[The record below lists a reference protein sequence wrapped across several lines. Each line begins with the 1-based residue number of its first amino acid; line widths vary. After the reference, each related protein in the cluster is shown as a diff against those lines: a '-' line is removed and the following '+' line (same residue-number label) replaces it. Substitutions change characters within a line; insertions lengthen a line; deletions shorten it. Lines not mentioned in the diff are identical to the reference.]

1 MVSYRV
7 KKQYG
12 GGGLNKKEIAA
23 FFDRLAP
30 EWDAGMIKSDEKI
43 NFILDCAEVGENS
56 VVLDVAC
63 GTGVLFSYYLS
74 RNVSRVTGVDLS
86 NEMARIAAKKLHDPR
101 VEVICGDVEELTPDR
116 GYDCAVVY
124 NAFPH
129 FECPERLVERLSH
142 WIKSGGRL
150 TVAHGMSLE
159 ALHRHHS
166 GRADSVSREMLT
178 AQELSAVLSPYF
190 DVDIAVSDDEKYVVS
205 GKKR

>member
-1 MVSYRV
+1 M
-7 KKQYG
+7 
-12 GGGLNKKEIAA
+12 NKKEIAA

-56 VVLDVAC
+56 TVLDVAC
-63 GTGVLFSYYLS
+63 GTGVLFPYYLS

-86 NEMARIAAKKLHDPR
+86 GEMARIAAGKLHDPR
-101 VEVICGDVEELTPDR
+101 VEVICGDVEELKPSR
-116 GYDCAVVY
+116 LYDCAVVY

-142 WIKSGGRL
+142 WLKSGGRL

-159 ALHRHHS
+159 ALRRHHS

-178 AQELSAVLSPYF
+178 AKELSGVFSPF
-190 DVDIAVSDDEKYVVS
+190 FEVDVAVSDDEKYVVS

>member
-1 MVSYRV
+1 M
-7 KKQYG
+7 
-12 GGGLNKKEIAA
+12 NKKEIAA

-30 EWDAGMIKSDEKI
+30 EWDAGMVKSDEKI
-43 NFILDCAEVGENS
+43 NFILDCAEVGRDS

-63 GTGVLFSYYLS
+63 GTGVLFPYYLS

-86 NEMARIAAKKLHDPR
+86 TEMARIAAGKLHDPR
-101 VEVICGDVEELTPDR
+101 IEVVCGDIEELTPDR
-116 GYDCAVVY
+116 VYDSAVIY

-142 WIKSGGRL
+142 WIKEGGRV
-150 TVAHGMSLE
+150 TVAHGMSLS

-166 GRADSVSREMLT
+166 GRAESVSREMLT
-178 AQELSAVLSPYF
+178 AQKLSQVLSPYF
-190 DVDIAVSDDEKYVVS
+190 DVDTAVSDDEKYVVS